1 MVFKNKQT
9 TGLKGPQAYSPG
21 QRPAIIITIILIAIA
36 IILIWNNRYLSTL
49 RGDSAD
55 FMVWDTASITKVYL
69 ADRMDNETLLER
81 QENGWTLNH
90 DFKAHPKKID
100 QLMYTLYRVR
110 VRMPVSRSSHDH
122 IISQMASN
130 STKVEIYQVVP
141 AINLFNKI
149 KLFFREKRTKVFYVG
164 EATRDSSGTFMLREG
179 ADQAYIVYIPGFRGY
194 ISTRFTA
201 DPDDW
206 RDHNIFH
213 EQLANIQS
221 VTIEFCQEPERSFRV
236 ENTGKHQYQLT
247 SLTDNTP
254 LPYDTLKVINL
265 LASFSDLRFES
276 LLNNIMTPSRLDSIK
291 HSPMIHQITLVNKEG
306 EATTIKTF
314 NKKQKARNEIP
325 FEERAAD
332 LDRMFALI
340 NDDHDMVLIQNYVF
354 DKVLKDIDYYKAG
367 NPIQYEIDYYQVIE

>member
-1 MVFKNKQT
+1 MKKNK
-9 TGLKGPQAYSPG
+9 
-21 QRPAIIITIILIAIA
+21 PAIILTIILIAIA
-36 IILIWNNRYLSTL
+36 ILLVWNNRYLTSL

-55 FMVWDTASITKVYL
+55 FMVWDTATITKVFI
-69 ADRMDNETLLER
+69 ADRLEHETLLER
-81 QENGWTLNH
+81 QDNGWTLNK

-110 VRMPVSRSSHDH
+110 VKTPVSRSSHDN
-122 IISQMASN
+122 IIKQMASS
-130 STKVEIYQVVP
+130 STKVEIYQTVP

-201 DPDDW
+201 NPDDW
-206 RDHNIFH
+206 RDHTIFH

-221 VTIEFCQEPERSFRV
+221 VTIEFGQTPELGFRV
-236 ENTGKHQYQLT
+236 DNMGKHQYQLS

-254 LPYDTLKVINL
+254 VPFDTLKVINL

-276 LLNNIMTPSRLDSIK
+276 LLNNILLPTRIDSIL
-291 HSPMIHQITLVNKEG
+291 HSPMIHHIMLTDKDGNISSL
-306 EATTIKTF
+306 KTF
-314 NKKQKARNEIP
+314 GKKVEASNAIP
-325 FEERAAD
+325 YEDREND
-332 LDRMFALI
+332 VDRMFALI
-340 NDDHDMVLIQNYVF
+340 NDDHDLVLIQNYVF
-354 DKVLKDIDYYKAG
+354 DKVLKDINYYKAG
-367 NPIQYEIDYYQVIE
+367 NPIKLDIEHFQVVQ

>member
-1 MVFKNKQT
+1 MKKNKV
-9 TGLKGPQAYSPG
+9 
-21 QRPAIIITIILIAIA
+21 TIILAIVLLAIA
-36 IILIWNNRYLSTL
+36 VILIWNNRYLTTL

-55 FMVWDTASITKVYL
+55 FQVWDTASITKVYL
-69 ADRMDNETLLER
+69 ADHKGNETLLER
-81 QENGWTLNH
+81 TDDGWILNK
-90 DFKAHPKKID
+90 DYKAHPKKMD
-100 QLMYTLYRVR
+100 QLFYTLYKVR
-110 VRMPVSRSSHDH
+110 VRMPVSVASHDNV
-122 IISQMASN
+122 ITQMASR
-130 STKVEIYQVVP
+130 STKVEIYQIVP
-141 AINLFNKI
+141 RINLFNKI
-149 KLFFREKRTKVFYVG
+149 RLFYHETSTKVFYVG
-164 EATRDSSGTFMLREG
+164 ESTMDNGGTFMLREG

>member
-1 MVFKNKQT
+1 MKKNK
-9 TGLKGPQAYSPG
+9 
-21 QRPAIIITIILIAIA
+21 PAIILTIILIAIA
-36 IILIWNNRYLSTL
+36 IILIWNNRYLTTL

-69 ADRMDNETLLER
+69 ADRLNNETLLER

-90 DFKAHPKKID
+90 DFKAHPQKID

-149 KLFFREKRTKVFYVG
+149 KLFYREKRTKVFYVG
-164 EATRDSSGTFMLREG
+164 EATKDSGGTFMLREG
-179 ADQAYIVYIPGFRGY
+179 ADQAYIVQIPGFRGY

-201 DPDDW
+201 NPDDW
-206 RDHNIFH
+206 RDHTIFH

-221 VTIEFCQEPERSFRV
+221 VTVEFCQEPEHSFRV

-247 SLTDNTP
+247 ALNDDTP
-254 LPYDTLKVINL
+254 IPYDTLKVINL

-276 LLNNIMTPSRLDSIK
+276 LLNNILPQTRIDSIK
-291 HSPMIHQITLVNKEG
+291 RSPVIHQITLTDKDG
-306 EATTIKTF
+306 KTSSIKTF
-314 NKKQKARNEIP
+314 KKKVMARNEIA
-325 FEERAAD
+325 FEDRLED
-332 LDRMFALI
+332 IDRMYGLI
-340 NDDHDMVLIQNYVF
+340 NDDHDLVLIQNYIF

-367 NPIQYEIDYYQVIE
+367 NPIKYEIDYYQVIE